1 MAEAGRPTERS
12 RGPYTGRG
20 GEHGGAAE
28 GQDPREEVSY
38 DLYVDMKIKR
48 LAVFCLVIIMFGS
61 FAPTRLPWLGIA
73 NGSGENAPAVDYDAI
88 EAFLKKL
95 TAKQPIVALTVIH
108 QVEPSP
114 IPGLQQVKFIVEM
127 NGQRQNGLVYLS
139 GKKIV
144 IGQIF
149 DLATQENL
157 TEQQAGEPQPVHYD
171 IKNLDLSDRV
181 PRGKPGGKLVIVEF
195 SDFQCP
201 YCKQATKP
209 IGELLNKYPQD
220 VVIYYKHLP
229 ITQVHPMAYKMAMAA
244 ECARS
249 QKAEAFWA
257 FHDRFFSDPPIRD
270 AAQLRDLVGELAQQQ
285 GLDTKRLLICYD
297 NGEQAQRIQKDMADA
312 SKIGVTSTPT
322 FLLNGEF
329 VSGVQPLESLERYL
343 KTK

>member
-1 MAEAGRPTERS
+1 MIARCFYR
-12 RGPYTGRG
+12 
-20 GEHGGAAE
+20 
-28 GQDPREEVSY
+28 
-38 DLYVDMKIKR
+38 
-48 LAVFCLVIIMFGS
+48 VFPITALFLVIIMIGS
-61 FAPTRLPWLGIA
+61 FAPIRLPWLGI
-73 NGSGENAPAVDYDAI
+73 GIVSGEEAPAVDYDVI

-139 GKKIV
+139 GKKI
-144 IGQIF
+144 ILGQIF
-149 DLATQENL
+149 DLATQQNL
-157 TEQQAGEPQPVHYD
+157 TDLQTGEPQPVHYD
-171 IKNLDLSDRV
+171 IKDLDLSDRV

-209 IGELLNKYPQD
+209 IEELLKKYPQD

-229 ITQVHPMAYKMAMAA
+229 ITQIHPMAYQMAMAS

-249 QKAEAFWA
+249 QKAEVFWS

-270 AAQLRDLVGELAQQQ
+270 AAQLREQIEQLAQKQ
-285 GLDTKRLLICYD
+285 GLETKRFLTCYD
-297 NGEQAQRIQKDMADA
+297 NAEQAPRLEKDMADA
-312 SKIGVTSTPT
+312 RKIGVSSTPT

-329 VSGVQPLESLERYL
+329 VAGVQPLESFERYL
-343 KTK
+343 KAK